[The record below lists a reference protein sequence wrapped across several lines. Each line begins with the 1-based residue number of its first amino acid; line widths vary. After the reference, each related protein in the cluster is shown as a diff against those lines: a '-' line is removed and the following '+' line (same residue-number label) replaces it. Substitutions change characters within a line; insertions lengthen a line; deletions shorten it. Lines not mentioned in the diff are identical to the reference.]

1 MEVKYGW
8 IQCLV
13 KEAVFISPFLTIKTN
28 KRSNRQ
34 KHKIQQMKNK
44 LNCIL
49 LVDDDEPTNFLNKM
63 ILEDVDCA
71 QSIEVADSGVSALDY
86 LKNAANGNGNAS
98 NSPDLIFLDINMPA
112 MNGWEFLEQYS
123 QLEKQHKANV
133 VIVML
138 TTSLNPDDR
147 AKASKISDVS
157 GFETKPLTP
166 EKLEA
171 ILKKY
176 FPEAVTT

>member
-1 MEVKYGW
+1 
-8 IQCLV
+8 
-13 KEAVFISPFLTIKTN
+13 
-28 KRSNRQ
+28 
-34 KHKIQQMKNK
+34 MKK

-63 ILEDVDCA
+63 ILEDVNCA
-71 QSIEVADSGVSALDY
+71 QTIEVAESGQSALSY
-86 LKNAANGNGNAS
+86 LENAS
-98 NSPDLIFLDINMPA
+98 ETGDPVVPDLIFLDINMPA

-123 QLEKQHKANV
+123 SLDKQRKANV

-147 AKASKISDVS
+147 AKASKMPDVS

-166 EKLEA
+166 EKLQA

-176 FPEAVTT
+176 FPEGVATEQST

>member
-1 MEVKYGW
+1 M
-8 IQCLV
+8 
-13 KEAVFISPFLTIKTN
+13 
-28 KRSNRQ
+28 
-34 KHKIQQMKNK
+34 KITVMKK
-44 LNCIL
+44 LNCVL

-63 ILEDVDCA
+63 ILEDVNCTKT
-71 QSIEVADSGVSALDY
+71 IEVAESGQSALTY
-86 LKNAANGNGNAS
+86 LEKVSKNDNHS
-98 NSPDLIFLDINMPA
+98 SPDLIFLDINMPA

-123 QLEKQHKANV
+123 SLEQHHKANV

-147 AKASKISDVS
+147 AKASKIPDVS

-166 EKLEA
+166 EKLHS

-176 FPEAVTT
+176 FPEEVHT